1 MKRLKKICAIAL
13 SLCLL
18 AVTACPVLAAE
29 EKYTYTIRFFA
40 GRQGLFNGEN
50 GEKTEMME
58 IRGLKFGDRV
68 SFSQSAVTLND
79 NSKYYIRGIRES
91 GKDNNTVS
99 QTPSFEVTKDQD
111 YVVAYGILGDATSYT
126 INYETE
132 GGRTL
137 APSETYYGNV
147 GDRPVVAYK
156 YIEGYRPQ
164 AYNLTRTLQK
174 DPLEN
179 VFTFIYTRI
188 QTGGSGGSTG
198 GGSGSGDG
206 GGSGG
211 GGTGGT
217 GGGTGGGAAEGT
229 PAAGPGGVTVV
240 PGDGAGA
247 DGAGAAGDAAGADAG
262 GTEVPD
268 GEVPQAEVP
277 EDLLNLDDEDVPL
290 SGLPSILQIG
300 NDAKLLGVPVPVVA
314 AAGLVLLGCGWYF
327 IMVKRKKKREEGS

>member
-1 MKRLKKICAIAL
+1 MKRLKKICAAAL

-18 AVTACPVLAAE
+18 ITAAYPVLAAE
-29 EKYTYTIRFFA
+29 ENYTYTVRFFA
-40 GRQGLFNGEN
+40 GRQGLFG
-50 GEKTEMME
+50 GQDEMME
-58 IRGLKFGDRV
+58 IRDLRFGDRV
-68 SFSQSAVTLND
+68 SFSQGAVTLND

-99 QTPSFEVTKDQD
+99 QTPSFTVTGDQD

-126 INYETE
+126 INYETA

-174 DPLEN
+174 DPQEN
-179 VFTFIYTRI
+179 IFTFIYTRI
-188 QTGGSGGSTG
+188 QTGNTG
-198 GGSGSGDG
+198 GGSGSGG
-206 GGSGG
+206 
-211 GGTGGT
+211 
-217 GGGTGGGAAEGT
+217 GGGTGGGAGAGGDANAGGDAGT
-229 PAAGPGGVTVV
+229 APAGVTVV
-240 PGDGAGA
+240 SGDGAADAGAGA
-247 DGAGAAGDAAGADAG
+247 DGVEA
-262 GTEVPD
+262 PD
-268 GEVPQAEVP
+268 DEVPQAQTP
-277 EDLLNLDDEDVPL
+277 EDIIDLDDEEVPL

-314 AAGLVLLGCGWYF
+314 ALGLVLLGCGWYF
-327 IMVKRKKKREEGS
+327 IMAKKKKKREEGP